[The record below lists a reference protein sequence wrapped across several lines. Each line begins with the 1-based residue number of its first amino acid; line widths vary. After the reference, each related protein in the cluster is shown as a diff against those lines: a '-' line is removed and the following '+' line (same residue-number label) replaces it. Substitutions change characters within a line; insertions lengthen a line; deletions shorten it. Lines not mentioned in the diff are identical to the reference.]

1 MAVLDNGLKGAVP
14 SILVVLGVALAAPI
28 VLPAVAAVSRPLAKT
43 LIKGYLVLS
52 DMAKEFAAE
61 TGEQIS
67 DLVAEVKAEREA
79 AVAAG
84 NGPRNQ
90 ARQITTSGAKD
101 GKRGHQGCA
110 CLAGAGASEGCQG
123 EGEPIS
129 GQGGPDE
136 ARQGA
141 GNTPSRDQ
149 GRPPAAS

>member
-1 MAVLDNGLKGAVP
+1 MAVLDNGFKGAVP

-79 AVAAG
+79 AVAEVAAESE
-84 NGPRNQ
+84 PKP
-90 ARQITTSGAKD
+90 AKA
-101 GKRGHQGCA
+101 K
-110 CLAGAGASEGCQG
+110 S
-123 EGEPIS
+123 
-129 GQGGPDE
+129 
-136 ARQGA
+136 
-141 GNTPSRDQ
+141 
-149 GRPPAAS
+149 